1 MSDGTVLSDEQLRE
15 AFYAPTFGGQSG
27 AAEEMR
33 RLRAVE
39 RAVLEA
45 VGGQP
50 NCEVADIERRWGSV
64 TAEAFRRDYPEIARE
79 LQRVTNIA
87 VDLKDALNSNTAL
100 RARVAELEDRLHTA
114 ESDLAHNRRERDE
127 AMAEVARLKASP
139 PPATPH
145 EIPESVVLDCD
156 RAYDS
161 TPHALDAMRA
171 ALREYDRQ
179 MPALRGRVLDTAL
192 CCVSPQGRVIG
203 VYQQRH
209 FAEEAATVCG
219 GTVHRV
225 TLVEMEEGCEH
236 G

>member
-1 MSDGTVLSDEQLRE
+1 MSD
-15 AFYAPTFGGQSG
+15 PTPARD
-27 AAEEMR
+27 AA
-33 RLRAVE
+33 
-39 RAVLEA
+39 
-45 VGGQP
+45 
-50 NCEVADIERRWGSV
+50 
-64 TAEAFRRDYPEIARE
+64 ARI
-79 LQRVTNIA
+79 R
-87 VDLKDALNSNTAL
+87 
-100 RARVAELEDRLHTA
+100 ELEDRLHTA

-139 PPATPH
+139 PPATP
-145 EIPESVVLDCD
+145 IPESVVLDCD

-225 TLVEMEEGCEH
+225 TLVEMEGKP
-236 G
+236 